1 VIQNVLEIVGSLGEL
16 NTVILLIA
24 LVVMFVVAFKV
35 LEMVMQTLL
44 VSALSGGF
52 YLAITYYLESVSFS
66 LDSLLF
72 FTLIGGS
79 LYTFYSLLT
88 TSASLLKLLVKYPV
102 KLAKGL
108 IGLVNDKRSGD
119 KLSED

>member
-1 VIQNVLEIVGSLGEL
+1 MIQNVLEIVGSLGEL

-88 TSASLLKLLVKYPV
+88 TSASLLKLMVKYPV

>member
-1 VIQNVLEIVGSLGEL
+1 MIQNIFEIIRSLGEL

-66 LDSLLF
+66 IDSLLF

-102 KLAKGL
+102 KLVKRL
-108 IGLVNDKRSGD
+108 FKLVDDKRSGE